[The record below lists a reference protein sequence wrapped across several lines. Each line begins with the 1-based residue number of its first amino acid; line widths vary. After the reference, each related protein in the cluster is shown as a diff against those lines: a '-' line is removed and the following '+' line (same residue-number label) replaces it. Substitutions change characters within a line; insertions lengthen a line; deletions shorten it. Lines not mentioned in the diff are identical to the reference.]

1 MPELPEAETVRRQLA
16 PQIVGARVVRT
27 WARLARITQPSIE
40 EFARTTQGARIVDA
54 RRRGK
59 QLYFPLENGAHLLVH
74 LGMTGR
80 LHVEPPNDA
89 VFDESLLHKHVHA
102 VLRFEDGR
110 QLVFTDPRT
119 FGALAV
125 SRDLPFLLAMGP
137 EPLDDDF
144 DEGALARELKTR
156 STKIKAAL
164 LDQKLVA
171 GLGNIYADEVCF
183 LAGVHPEQRAR
194 DISPRKLRLLVSHMR
209 PVLERAIAARGATLK
224 DGGYQDTF
232 GQFGEYVP
240 HVYGNTGGPCQTC
253 GMAIRRGVLGPG
265 KSARSYHFCPR
276 CQPLRKIGSKKTREY
291 EHASP

>member
-16 PQIVGARVVRT
+16 PQIVG
-27 WARLARITQPSIE
+27 Q
-40 EFARTTQGARIVDA
+40 RIVDA

-80 LHVEPPNDA
+80 LHVEATNGS
-89 VFDESLLHKHVHA
+89 ELHETTMPKHVHA
-102 VLRFEDGR
+102 VLRLENGR

-119 FGALAV
+119 FGAVGVA
-125 SRDLPFLLAMGP
+125 RELPFLKQMGP

-144 DEGALARELKTR
+144 DERALAKNLATR
-156 STKIKAAL
+156 ATKIKAAL

-183 LAGVHPEQRAR
+183 LAGVHPEQRAC
-194 DISPRKLRLLVSHMR
+194 DVPARKLRMIVSLMR
-209 PVLERAIAARGATLK
+209 PVLERAIEARGATLK

-232 GQFGEYVP
+232 GEYGEYLP
-240 HVYGNTGGPCQTC
+240 HVYGNTGSPCPNCTT
-253 GMAIRRGVLGPG
+253 AIRRGVLGPG
-265 KSARSYHFCPR
+265 RSARSYHFCPK
-276 CQPLRKIGSKKTREY
+276 CQRLRKANAKTAKKILGSP
-291 EHASP
+291 S